1 MNHDDYVHIDQ
12 HNSRVEF
19 LEGRIKELEEGIT
32 EQDNARIDLL
42 AELIQLRR
50 TYGADP
56 CLAEDLTALIN
67 WHSQMD
73 RRLADEQLRVV
84 L

>member
-1 MNHDDYVHIDQ
+1 MNHEDYIHVDA
-12 HNSRVEF
+12 HNKWVEI

-50 TYGADP
+50 TYGNDPGLAD
-56 CLAEDLTALIN
+56 DLTALIN
-67 WHSQMD
+67 WHSQVD
-73 RRLADEQLRVV
+73 RRLAEEQLRVV

>member
-56 CLAEDLTALIN
+56 YLAEDLTALIN

>member
-1 MNHDDYVHIDQ
+1 MQNWESVLVVPGQMQVGGEDADQ
-12 HNSRVEF
+12 
-19 LEGRIKELEEGIT
+19 GEEGIT
-32 EQDNARIDLL
+32 EQDNSRIDLL